1 MVKVMNAA
9 EFVTKAKS
17 IVHTKTAYQ
26 LGTFGNK
33 SVGGKRQW
41 DCSGLIK
48 GILWG
53 YPENGKYGSHGVS
66 DQNANTIISHCLN
79 VSSDFSNIRSG
90 EVVWINGHIGI
101 YIGNGEV
108 IEATPKWNNGV
119 QISICANI
127 RNGGEKSR
135 KWTKHGQLQYIEYEK
150 VNRNNEFSTWVK
162 RLQKECNR
170 QGFSQQKIDGI
181 PGKNTLAACPTLSKK
196 SKGEVTRLMQERL
209 AMLNY
214 SVGKID
220 GINSIQ
226 TQSAIQAFQKDHGLV
241 SDGIVGKKTWQ
252 QLLMI

>member
-9 EFVTKAKS
+9 EFVAKAKS
-17 IVHTKTAYQ
+17 IAFTKTAYQ

-33 SVGGKRQW
+33 SVDGKRQW

-53 YPENGKYGSHGVS
+53 YPENGKYGSHSVS
-66 DQNANTIISHCLN
+66 DQNANTMISQCFN
-79 VSSDFSNIRSG
+79 VSSDFSDIESG
-90 EVVWINGHIGI
+90 EAVWKNGHIGI

-108 IEATPKWNNGV
+108 VEATPKWNNGV

-127 RNGGEKSR
+127 KNGGKKSR
-135 KWTKHGQLQYIEYEK
+135 KWRKHGKLQYIEYG
-150 VNRNNEFSTWVK
+150 NNEFSTWIK

-170 QGFSQQKIDGI
+170 QGFSLQKIDGI

-196 SKGEVTRLMQERL
+196 SKGEITRLMQERL

-214 SVGKID
+214 PVGKID
-220 GINSIQ
+220 GVNGVQ
-226 TQSAIQAFQKDHGLV
+226 TQSAIQAFQRDYGLV
-241 SDGIVGKKTWQ
+241 DDGIVGKKTWE